1 MINIE
6 NSAKL
11 NNSIAYNVINDNLVA
26 KNYLALA
33 YCIAGVKLKNKRIY
47 TGITTTCRA
56 FGLLENSNKS
66 SVKEIEGK
74 LNLEELDNS
83 KEYKKRSDMKVIVTN
98 TVTNEDIIYNSSKE
112 VIEKLGIQSNRICN
126 YIYNGTRYKGIYL
139 IRYEDMP
146 AHELKPTRQKKVKC
160 TNEKTGEVIIKDSM
174 KEAAKQLGIRQDQMT
189 YLAREGKKTKAG
201 WSIEKI

>member
-1 MINIE
+1 MINID

-11 NNSIAYNVINDNLVA
+11 NNSISYNVINDDLVA

-33 YCIAGVKLKNKRIY
+33 YCIAGIKSKNKRIY
-47 TGITTTCRA
+47 AGITTTCRA

-66 SVKEIEGK
+66 SVKETESN
-74 LNLEELDNS
+74 LNLEDY
-83 KEYKKRSDMKVIVTN
+83 KGYKKRSDMKVIVTN
-98 TVTNEDIIYNSSKE
+98 TVTNEDIIYSSSKE
-112 VIEKLGIQSNRICN
+112 AIEKLEIQSNRIYN

-146 AHELKPTRQKKVKC
+146 AHEVKPTRQKKVKC
-160 TNEKTGEVIIKDSM
+160 INEKTGEVIIKDSM
-174 KEAAKQLGIRQDQMT
+174 KEAANYLGIRQDHMT

-201 WSIEKI
+201 WRVEKI